1 MSKILNRR
9 VVLGGLALGL
19 VMPGLARGAQAAG
32 LDAVADFGLAPNGS
46 GDQSEKMQAALNAAA
61 VDGRPLYLP
70 AGGFDVQNLQFPN
83 GLHLVGAPGQ
93 TLLTTQGDQRL
104 AHIKDASGII
114 VEGVVFQA
122 NKPDSAAG
130 VNGLVE
136 IEGST
141 NVTFRQCGF
150 YNSPANGIATTTS
163 AVTIEDCDF
172 EGFAA
177 AAIHTQNGAGL
188 MIRGNRIRNCDNA
201 GIRVWRDDAGH
212 DGTIITGNRID
223 KVDFK
228 DGGNGQN
235 GNGISIYKADD
246 VVVSD
251 NVISNC
257 AFSAVR
263 TNTGKNTQIRG
274 NTCLASGEVA
284 IFSEFGFSGS
294 VIADNVV
301 DGAATGISITNLDSG
316 GHLATCTGNVV
327 RNIAPKSL
335 TNPDTRPV
343 GIYAEADAVVS
354 GNTVD
359 NVPGVGIAAGYGP
372 FVRNVVVA
380 DNVVTGTIIGVAVS
394 VVQEKAPGPVRVSGN
409 TVDNVPGVGIAAG
422 YGSFVRNVVVADNVV
437 TGTQIGVAVSVV
449 QEKSPGPVR
458 VSGNIIGAGTQHPIA
473 GLEWEKIVSEDLAKD
488 AKKYPNVTVS
498 DNSVG

>member
-1 MSKILNRR
+1 MSKIFNRR
-9 VVLGGLALGL
+9 SVLGGLAF
-19 VMPGLARGAQAAG
+19 GLALPALADVARAAG
-32 LDAVADFGLAPNGS
+32 LDAVADFGLEPNVS
-46 GDQSEKMQAALNAAA
+46 GDQSAKFQAALNAAA
-61 VDGRPLYLP
+61 VDGRQLYLP
-70 AGGFDVQNLQFPN
+70 AGGFDVQNLEFPN
-83 GLHLVGAPGQ
+83 GLHLIGAPGQ

-122 NKPDSAAG
+122 NAPESAAG
-130 VNGLVE
+130 VNGLIEVE
-136 IEGST
+136 GNSI

-150 YNSPANGIATTTS
+150 YSSPANGIATTNS
-163 AVTIEDCDF
+163 QLTIEDCDF

-177 AAIHTQNGAGL
+177 AAIHTQNGVGL
-188 MIRGNRIRNCDNA
+188 MIRGNRIRKCANA

-223 KVDFK
+223 RVDFK

-246 VVVSD
+246 VIVAD
-251 NVISNC
+251 NLISNC

-294 VIADNVV
+294 VIADNVI

-335 TNPDTRPV
+335 TNPDTMPV
-343 GIYAEADAVVS
+343 GIYAEADTVVS
-354 GNTVD
+354 SNSVD

-372 FVRNVVVA
+372 YVRNLIVA
-380 DNVVTGTIIGVAVS
+380 NNVVTGTM
-394 VVQEKAPGPVRVSGN
+394 
-409 TVDNVPGVGIAAG
+409 VGIG
-422 YGSFVRNVVVADNVV
+422 
-437 TGTQIGVAVSVV
+437 VSVV
-449 QEKSPGPVR
+449 QEKSPGPIR
-458 VSGNIIGAGTQHPIA
+458 VSGNIIGVGIQHPIA

-498 DNSVG
+498 DNTVG

>member
-1 MSKILNRR
+1 MSKIFNRR
-9 VVLGGLALGL
+9 NVLGGLAF
-19 VMPGLARGAQAAG
+19 GLALPTLAGVARAAG
-32 LDAVADFGLAPNGS
+32 LDAVADFGLEPNGS
-46 GDQSEKMQAALNAAA
+46 GDQSAKFQAALNAAA

-70 AGGFDVQNLQFPN
+70 AGGFDVQNLEFPN
-83 GLHLVGAPGQ
+83 GVHLIGAPGQ

-122 NKPDSAAG
+122 NKPESAAG
-130 VNGLVE
+130 VNGLIE
-136 IEGST
+136 IEGNSI

-150 YNSPANGIATTTS
+150 YNSPANGIATTNS
-163 AVTIEDCDF
+163 QVTIEDCDF

-177 AAIHTQNGAGL
+177 AAIHTQNGTGL
-188 MIRGNRIRNCDNA
+188 MIRGNRIRTCANA
-201 GIRVWRDDAGH
+201 GIRVWRDDPGY

-235 GNGISIYKADD
+235 GNGISIYKADE
-246 VVVSD
+246 VIVAD
-251 NVISNC
+251 NLISNC

-294 VIADNVV
+294 VIADNVI

-335 TNPDTRPV
+335 TNPDTMPV
-343 GIYAEADAVVS
+343 GIYAEADTVVA
-354 GNTVD
+354 GNSID

-372 FVRNVVVA
+372 YVRNVVVA
-380 DNVVTGTIIGVAVS
+380 NNVVTGAM
-394 VVQEKAPGPVRVSGN
+394 
-409 TVDNVPGVGIAAG
+409 VGIG
-422 YGSFVRNVVVADNVV
+422 
-437 TGTQIGVAVSVV
+437 VSVV
-449 QEKSPGPVR
+449 QEKSPGPIL

-498 DNSVG
+498 DNTVG